1 MNSIEWQSSLDFLPQ
16 EIRKAEWG
24 GWGSAWCLRDIIS
37 PPWAKVSHHMHCQ
50 ESLWSPKALIS
61 LTAPKRGIHATLLIE
76 VVSAESSDAH
86 LGSFSSFF
94 SQAGFWDALQLLVIV
109 LPPPYDNFLLSWNCL
124 ILGSLGSS
132 LFSSSLCIC
141 QREMKCCWMWRT
153 QIS

>member
-1 MNSIEWQSSLDFLPQ
+1 MAEVTTLSPTGDKESWIGRLRFCMMFEGHHLPSLGKSLPPHALSGVSVVS
-16 EIRKAEWG
+16 K
-24 GWGSAWCLRDIIS
+24 GSYIT
-37 PPWAKVSHHMHCQ
+37 H
-50 ESLWSPKALIS
+50 SPK
-61 LTAPKRGIHATLLIE
+61 KGCATLLIE
-76 VVSAESSDAH
+76 VASAESSVAH

-109 LPPPYDNFLLSWNCL
+109 LPPPYDNFWLSWNCL